1 MEAKSTLR
9 PSLLLTVELDFI
21 DSKSNITLLGSAKLV
36 LEDDSETVSELACR
50 ATNVFAK
57 PIIEHISTSSN
68 QNVKGHGAIN
78 KLIFKYSD
86 GTIACINTGNEKSG
100 ALEEFSAFVELGLVS
115 VFCFLMTKI
124 CGRHRCLT
132 KKMYILYRQFDE
144 GKYFHLC
151 HLDNAY
157 TVAASGSTFK
167 LRVIQDPADNRHA
180 IGANLAVFREPTMGE
195 IQRHGLSLVTE
206 KNNKKPPLKR
216 KNEGVNEDSSERKAN
231 GDKVPAATTANPSQ
245 TSVDPSQTS
254 KNKRHKKMADPDAPK
269 KPHNAFMYFSN
280 SIREK
285 VKQSKPG
292 ITFGELAKEV
302 GRQFKQLTAEER
314 MYWEGIAKQNKEV
327 YDLEFSEYHKR
338 YPDGRAVEITTLTDT
353 VDNSVELSNLGKVQK
368 SSTSYSSKE
377 FPTPTAMIN
386 PKHAHTVTSQTSKT
400 KRGKKVVDP
409 HAPKKPHTAFIYFSN
424 SIREKVKQD
433 NPGISFTDMGREL
446 GKQFKQLNAETRKYW
461 EGIAKQNKEVYD
473 LEVVKFGSR
482 NTAGNSIE
490 TATESMESPEGDTK
504 NAVISSPLITSKETA
519 ASPTKIDANQ
529 SSDAACQIPKSK
541 RYRKNVDPDAP
552 KKPHAAFI
560 YFSNSIREKVK
571 QDNPGISFADLGR
584 ELGKQFKQLPAEEKQ
599 HWEGIAQQN
608 KAAYELEMIKYRNRF
623 ATQKENAV
631 DGGTEKSKEEGKS
644 GGDSAQKKQKKKKR
658 KHRES

>member
-21 DSKSNITLLGSAKLV
+21 DSKSNKTLLGSAKLV
-36 LEDDSETVSELACR
+36 LEDNSETVSELACR

-57 PIIEHISTSSN
+57 PILEYISTN
-68 QNVKGHGAIN
+68 QNVKGHGAVN
-78 KLIFKYSD
+78 KLVLKYSD
-86 GTIACINTGNEKSG
+86 GKIACINTGNEKSG
-100 ALEEFSAFVELGLVS
+100 AVEEFSAFVELGL
-115 VFCFLMTKI
+115 
-124 CGRHRCLT
+124 
-132 KKMYILYRQFDE
+132 FDE

-167 LRVIQDPADNRHA
+167 LRVNQDPTDNMHV
-180 IGANLAVFREPTMGE
+180 IGAHLAVFREPTMGE

-206 KNNKKPPLKR
+206 KNNKKPPERR
-216 KNEGVNEDSSERKAN
+216 KNEGANEDSSERKAN
-231 GDKVPAATTANPSQ
+231 GDKVPAATTADPSQ
-245 TSVDPSQTS
+245 TSVDPSQTF

-292 ITFGELAKEV
+292 ITFGELAKEL

-338 YPDGRAVEITTLTDT
+338 YPDGKGAEITTLTDT
-353 VDNSVELSNLGKVQK
+353 VDNSVELSTLGKVQK

-386 PKHAHTVTSQTSKT
+386 PNHAHTVTSQTSKT
-400 KRGKKVVDP
+400 KRKKKVVDP
-409 HAPKKPHTAFIYFSN
+409 DAPKKPHTAFIYFSN

-433 NPGISFTDMGREL
+433 NPGISFADIGREL

-473 LEVVKFGSR
+473 LEVVKFDNR
-482 NTAGNSIE
+482 YTAGNSIE
-490 TATESMESPEGDTK
+490 TVNESTESPGGGTK
-504 NAVISSPLITSKETA
+504 NAVVSSPLITSKETA
-519 ASPTKIDANQ
+519 VSATNIDANQ
-529 SSDAACQIPKSK
+529 TSDVACQIPKSK
-541 RYRKNVDPDAP
+541 GEKKNVDPDAP

-560 YFSNSIREKVK
+560 YYSNSIREKVK
-571 QDNPGISFADLGR
+571 QDNPGISFADIGR

-599 HWEGIAQQN
+599 YWEGIAKQN
-608 KAAYELEMIKYRNRF
+608 KAAYELELIKYNNRF
-623 ATQKENAV
+623 ATENENTV
-631 DGGTEKSKEEGKS
+631 DGATEKSKQEEKS
-644 GGDSAQKKQKKKKR
+644 GGDSAQKKQKKRKR